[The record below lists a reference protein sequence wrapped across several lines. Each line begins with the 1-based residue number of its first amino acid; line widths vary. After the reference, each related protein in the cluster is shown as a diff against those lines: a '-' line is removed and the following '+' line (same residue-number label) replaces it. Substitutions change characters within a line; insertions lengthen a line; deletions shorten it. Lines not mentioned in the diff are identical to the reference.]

1 MLVTQYTLREM
12 RYALR
17 VMRYMFNLFNFYF
30 YFTDNLPQFFTP
42 STPLPSFAQFNN
54 TVNSMGYQNNIDDDV
69 NNDIEK

>member
-1 MLVTQYTLREM
+1 MLRDTH
-12 RYALR
+12 YALR
-17 VMRYMFNLFNFYF
+17 VTRYMFNLFNFYF